1 MLVARTKLA
10 TDLLQWWRKMLQIG
24 DSAGAYS
31 PIELACSEIASEA
44 TFGSTRTFHLE
55 SYDTNPNSQL
65 NKPHPIQHNMAVPF
79 QISKSTL
86 RVQGEVIR

>member
-31 PIELACSEIASEA
+31 PIERACSEIAPEA
-44 TFGSTRTFHLE
+44 TFRSTRTFHLG
-55 SYDTNPNSQL
+55 SYDTNPDSQL
-65 NKPHPIQHNMAVPF
+65 NKPHPTQHGCSIPNF
-79 QISKSTL
+79 QVYTPGTGGTY
-86 RVQGEVIR
+86 R